1 LREIALGGF
10 QQIFGKT
17 IENAEWRTPVAIAMF
32 ANRRKSE
39 RHAYSGGAKV
49 HLGVGSLPRDCQII
63 DVSDGGARVLA
74 ENLDVPAEFTIIF
87 STGQSR
93 RCRLAWRIGCEFGAE
108 FIDQA
113 GSYPQ
118 RRLASVV

>member
-1 LREIALGGF
+1 M
-10 QQIFGKT
+10 
-17 IENAEWRTPVAIAMF
+17 AIAMF

-39 RHAYSGGAKV
+39 RRAYHGSAKV

-63 DVSDGGARVLA
+63 DVSNGGARVLA
-74 ENLDVPAEFTIIF
+74 ENLDVPAEFTLIF

-108 FIDQA
+108 FVDQA
-113 GSYPQ
+113 QSPQ
-118 RRLASVV
+118 RRMAAV